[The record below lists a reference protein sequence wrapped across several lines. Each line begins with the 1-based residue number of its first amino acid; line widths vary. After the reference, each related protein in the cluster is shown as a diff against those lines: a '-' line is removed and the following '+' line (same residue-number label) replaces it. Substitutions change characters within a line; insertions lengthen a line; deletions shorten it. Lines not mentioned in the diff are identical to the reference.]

1 MSLFGPR
8 IKISSRACCAM
19 VVLFPCWSDIFLLLP
34 CHSMSSHFHIIG
46 IILMH
51 TSHSCILVTETPED
65 APVEPTETVETE
77 PGAEF
82 VVEQEKKSR
91 QAAKHDPLN
100 LFNLIRLSYL
110 NGLIMYMLYAYLL
123 HCQS

>member
-1 MSLFGPR
+1 
-8 IKISSRACCAM
+8 
-19 VVLFPCWSDIFLLLP
+19 
-34 CHSMSSHFHIIG
+34 
-46 IILMH
+46 MH